1 MFPTKFI
8 FALQHY
14 FLNML
19 QWKGGKPVPRV
30 KSKYIRSM
38 VNIRQTKS
46 KSLQVKVL
54 GLIFTAGGLEM
65 PKDKHA

>member
-1 MFPTKFI
+1 
-8 FALQHY
+8 
-14 FLNML
+14 ML

-38 VNIRQTKS
+38 VNIGQTKS

-54 GLIFTAGGLEM
+54 GLILTAGGLGM